1 MQALQALR
9 DSLRAPVPVYQF
21 VGSDPWLARAA
32 LEQLRAAVLAAA
44 TRAFNDAT
52 FSAGEDRINGVIEIA
67 HTVPMMAARRLVVVK
82 QLEDA
87 PAAFLEGLLTYVQA
101 PVPSTTLVLMGE
113 RFPGAVGGVDRGLR
127 ITNAVKKTGFQ
138 VKYEASAVDPVD
150 FARMI
155 CEGRTVTVE
164 PAAVRRMVEYNGGE
178 LSLLASGLER
188 CADFVGAG
196 GTVTAAVVDDLCVS
210 TVEAEV
216 WGLTDAIVTRDKD
229 RALATLH
236 RLLED
241 GEAVHKLLASVAWQ
255 LRQVLALQ
263 DVIRRGLPERDAN
276 LRMPPQK
283 ARAIKESLARRP
295 LSPSGVLEE
304 LAGVNRLINSSRA
317 GDRRVFEAWI
327 TRLVA
332 A

>member
-1 MQALQALR
+1 MLALQPLR
-9 DSLRAPVPVYQF
+9 DSLRTPAPVYQL

-32 LEQLRAAVLAAA
+32 LELLRTSVLDAA

-52 FSAGEDRINGVIEIA
+52 FTAGEDRVNAVIEIA
-67 HTVPMMAARRLVVVK
+67 HTVPMMAARRLVVIK

-87 PAAFLEGLLTYVQA
+87 PAPFLEALLTYVQA

-113 RFPGAVGGVDRGLR
+113 RYPGAVGGMDRGVRL
-127 ITNAVKKTGFQ
+127 TNAIKKSGF
-138 VKYEASAVDPVD
+138 VAKYEASAVDPVD
-150 FARMI
+150 FARMV
-155 CEGRTVTVE
+155 CDGRKVTVE

-196 GTVTAAVVDDLCVS
+196 GTVTVAVVDDLCVS

-216 WGLTDAIVTRDKD
+216 WGLTDAIVTRDRD

-283 ARAIKESLARRP
+283 ARAIKESLAKRP
-295 LSPSGVLEE
+295 LSPSAVLDE
-304 LAGVNRLINSSRA
+304 LASVNRQINSSRA
-317 GDRRVFEAWI
+317 GDRRIFEAWI